1 LKKQKLV
8 NYKNKPSKKVYMKIF
23 NYTTIVRLFLLVLM
37 TSICLI
43 SCKEEY
49 DHTVDVANPVV
60 VSFNPVLGVEEV
72 SVNSNLVLTF
82 DENVKKGTGNIVI
95 KGESATKTID
105 VTSEAVTIGA
115 DARVVTIKPG
125 ELEADEKYTV
135 TVDQGAFTDLLDNKF
150 MGTVTGTPWT
160 FTTAGTS
167 GPMVLALSPAN
178 GSKDGSL
185 FKLQLTFLG
194 EVKKGTGNIAIYAA
208 NNTKVAEVSVASS
221 SVVLEGSKVVVDLS
235 TPLAFATGYYVTID
249 AGAILDAAGKK
260 FKGFKG
266 STGWSFTTTPGSG
279 SELTVHLPMDQDL
292 LDISGNKFDAVNGST
307 ASAKVE
313 FITDPVRGKVAS
325 FVAGSYA
332 VLPKH
337 NLLRPSLT
345 QNFSVNIWMKLPAI
359 GSDPSLFGNSDWDSG
374 SNPGMVMY
382 LDGALTYTGGPGS
395 TGRGWSTKVT
405 GGVRMN
411 WRAGEM
417 TPQAPPLA
425 DNKWHMVTVVLNQT
439 TKRLQVYVDGVTY
452 TAPNL
457 PTSFDLN
464 TLTAQWWDGVKD
476 YPFTIWEDGTGKY
489 NAGDGTRKTLA
500 GYVDDL
506 RIYNKALTQAEVTA
520 LFK

>member
-1 LKKQKLV
+1 LINYKKQPLKKA
-8 NYKNKPSKKVYMKIF
+8 YMKIVK
-23 NYTTIVRLFLLVLM
+23 YTTLVRLFLTVLM
-37 TSICLI
+37 TSCCLV

-49 DHTVDVANPVV
+49 DHTEDVANPVI

-72 SVNSNLVLTF
+72 SVNSSLVLTF
-82 DENVKKGTGNIVI
+82 DENVKKGTGNIII
-95 KGESATKTID
+95 KGESNTKTID

-125 ELEADEKYTV
+125 EMESDEKYTV
-135 TVDQGAFTDLLDNKF
+135 TVDPGSFTDLLDNKF
-150 MGTVTGTPWT
+150 MGTPAATPWT

-167 GPMVLALSPAN
+167 GPMVLSLSPAN

-185 FKLQLTFLG
+185 FNLQLSFLTD
-194 EVKKGTGNIAIYAA
+194 VKKGTGNIAIYMT

-221 SVVLEGSKVVVDLS
+221 AVQVQGSKVIVDLPA
-235 TPLAFATGYYVTID
+235 PLAFATGYYVTID
-249 AGAILDAAGKK
+249 AGAILDVPGKK
-260 FKGFKG
+260 FKGYKG
-266 STGWSFTTTPGSG
+266 ATGWSFTTTPGSG
-279 SELTVHLPMDQDL
+279 SDLAVHLPMDQDL
-292 LDISGNKFDAVNGST
+292 SDISGNKFDAVNGST
-307 ASAKVE
+307 ATAKVE
-313 FITDPVRGKVAS
+313 FTTDPVRGKVAS

-337 NLLRPSLT
+337 NLLRPAMT
-345 QNFSVNIWMKLPAI
+345 QNFSINIWMKLPAI

-374 SNPGMVMY
+374 SNPGMIMY
-382 LDGALTYTGGPGS
+382 LDGALTYTGPGTS
-395 TGRGWSTKVT
+395 GRGWSTKVT

-425 DNKWHMVTVVLNQT
+425 DNKWHMITVVLNQT

-464 TLTAQWWDGVKD
+464 TLTAQWWDAAKD

-489 NAGDGTRKTLA
+489 NAGDDTRKALA

-520 LFK
+520 LFKN